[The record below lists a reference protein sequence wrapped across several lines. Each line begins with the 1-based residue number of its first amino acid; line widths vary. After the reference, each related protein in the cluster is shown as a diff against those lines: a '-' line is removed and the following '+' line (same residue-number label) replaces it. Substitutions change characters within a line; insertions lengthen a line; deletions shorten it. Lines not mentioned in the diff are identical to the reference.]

1 MNELMKIAYLGP
13 EGTFTST
20 AAKKMLNIEKY
31 KSALLVPCTDMEEV
45 LYGTQEGRYDYG
57 VVPVENSIEGSVNT
71 SIDILVNEVNLHVI
85 YEIVLNINHNLAAS
99 KKLVCPERVY
109 SHPQALAQCRMFIKE
124 HYPDIEKISTRS
136 TLQSLEYLK
145 ESPAGNLAIVPSFSF
160 EENDITVI
168 KENIGDYQMNQTRF
182 YFVSAKNETP
192 EDIVKSSICF
202 QLRDDRPGGLL
213 EIMELFRDKG
223 INLTKIESRPA
234 KHQLGR
240 YIFIIDCEENL
251 YADSN
256 REILEKIK
264 ERSTKVKLLGAF
276 AKIQA

>member
-1 MNELMKIAYLGP
+1 MKIAYLGP

-20 AAKKMLNIEKY
+20 AAKKILKFEKY
-31 KSALLVPCTDMEEV
+31 KSALLVPCIDIEEV

-71 SIDILVNEVNLHVI
+71 SIDILVNEVDLHVI

-99 KKLVCPERVY
+99 KKLVCPERIY

-136 TLQSLEYLK
+136 TLQSLEYLM
-145 ESPAGNLAIVPSFSF
+145 EFPAGNLAIVPSFSF

-251 YADSN
+251 YAESN
-256 REILEKIK
+256 REVLEKIK

>member
-1 MNELMKIAYLGP
+1 MKIAYLGP

>member
-1 MNELMKIAYLGP
+1 MKIAYLGP

-213 EIMELFRDKG
+213 EIM
-223 INLTKIESRPA
+223 
-234 KHQLGR
+234 
-240 YIFIIDCEENL
+240 
-251 YADSN
+251 
-256 REILEKIK
+256 
-264 ERSTKVKLLGAF
+264 
-276 AKIQA
+276 